1 MPTLET
7 KKKKEIY
14 LDLLWKKKY
23 LQHIQALHVHLC
35 AINFLKHSKSA
46 TRGGK

>member
-7 KKKKEIY
+7 KNLLGFTVKKIY
-14 LDLLWKKKY
+14 L
-23 LQHIQALHVHLC
+23 QNIQALHVNLC